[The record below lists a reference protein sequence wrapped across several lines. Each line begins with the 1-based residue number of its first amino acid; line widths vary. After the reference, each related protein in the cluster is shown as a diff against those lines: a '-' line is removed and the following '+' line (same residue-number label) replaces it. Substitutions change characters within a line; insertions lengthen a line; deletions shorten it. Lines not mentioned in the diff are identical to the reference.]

1 MSYLDKGY
9 DENLIRIEPASQQQS
24 QQELDPLQMDSFTD
38 QISASKLQGG
48 AMISPDGKIK
58 LDLDQGFFLV
68 SDGVQEL
75 VRFGVLPD
83 GTTGLLI
90 KDGQGNTLLQVS
102 QGVFLMQSSDKAM
115 SIDLIAA
122 QLLVRDAQ
130 QRVRVLLGKD
140 PGGF

>member
-1 MSYLDKGY
+1 MSYLDSGY
-9 DENLIRIEPASQQQS
+9 DEFLNRIEPASQVQS
-24 QQELDPLQMDSFTD
+24 QELDPLQFDSFTQ

-48 AMISPDGKIK
+48 VMLSPDGKIK
-58 LDLDQGFFLV
+58 MDLDQGYFLV

-90 KDGQGNTLLQVS
+90 KDGQGDTLLQVS
-102 QGVFLMQSSDKAM
+102 QGVFLLQSSDKAM